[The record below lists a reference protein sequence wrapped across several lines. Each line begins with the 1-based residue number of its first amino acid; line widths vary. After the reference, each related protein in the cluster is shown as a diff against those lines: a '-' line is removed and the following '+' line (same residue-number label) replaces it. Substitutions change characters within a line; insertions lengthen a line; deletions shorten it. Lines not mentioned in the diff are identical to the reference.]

1 MSDCK
6 SLSVFEMNESR
17 QLTECEFSC
26 RKKIVGRFAHRRAN
40 NGAGLISLL
49 NLVLNQI
56 SDVID
61 AFIVRK

>member
-6 SLSVFEMNESR
+6 SLSVFAIDESR

-26 RKKIVGRFAHRRAN
+26 RQKIVGRLSHRRAN
-40 NGAGLISLL
+40 NRAGLISLF

-56 SDVID
+56 GDVID